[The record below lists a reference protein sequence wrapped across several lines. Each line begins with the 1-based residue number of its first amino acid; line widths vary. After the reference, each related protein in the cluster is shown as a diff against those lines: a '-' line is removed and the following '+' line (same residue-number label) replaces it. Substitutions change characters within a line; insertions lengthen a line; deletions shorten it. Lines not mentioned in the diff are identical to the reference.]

1 MTDVLY
7 AALFVA
13 VVVACFAAGAL
24 ILDLRRCEK
33 YER

>member
-1 MTDVLY
+1 MTDALY

-13 VVVACFAAGAL
+13 IVVACFAAAATV
-24 ILDLRRCEK
+24 LDLRRCEK